1 MYVEQYIFYNR
12 IVVNSDV
19 NLKTFKNL
27 LYFYSF
33 LVNFLYK
40 LRPRCSCFLLYSL
53 FIVFYLRKVSV
64 GQLFLLD
71 FLIKFPLRTRSFTQ
85 AFFST

>member
-33 LVNFLYK
+33 LVNL
-40 LRPRCSCFLLYSL
+40 S
-53 FIVFYLRKVSV
+53 
-64 GQLFLLD
+64 
-71 FLIKFPLRTRSFTQ
+71 
-85 AFFST
+85 

>member
-1 MYVEQYIFYNR
+1 MSNNIYNR

-33 LVNFLYK
+33 LVNL
-40 LRPRCSCFLLYSL
+40 S
-53 FIVFYLRKVSV
+53 
-64 GQLFLLD
+64 
-71 FLIKFPLRTRSFTQ
+71 
-85 AFFST
+85 

>member
-19 NLKTFKNL
+19 NLKIFKNL

-33 LVNFLYK
+33 LVNL
-40 LRPRCSCFLLYSL
+40 S
-53 FIVFYLRKVSV
+53 
-64 GQLFLLD
+64 
-71 FLIKFPLRTRSFTQ
+71 
-85 AFFST
+85 